1 MAEKAS
7 LSRDM
12 RPWPL
17 PALLKALQWLLVS
30 PCSKH
35 LRSWRDTL
43 IISTTII
50 GLGVALVRPI
60 LEPRNQ
66 PMVFAGH
73 PLRAFELA
81 VNWVL
86 CGKFPYL
93 VKGGR
98 HPHFWWDATMKP
110 SNFVNYVAN
119 NADVLDV
126 PVSRLP
132 SAIRGS
138 TEDYCTDVAVPFI
151 NNENSLTYLFA
162 GLLWLDN
169 DVTLNELGSR
179 LTAIR
184 LIALS
189 LFVLVLVRVGL
200 SPILT
205 LVVFLA
211 SVDVMETVSEYQLY
225 SLYPFL
231 LPTQLL
237 YAAILTLGLEG
248 LDVQRWVL
256 ACLVLA
262 VAGMLAAFYFNLRT
276 SHLPFILA
284 GFVTWAIFAYRQLQR
299 GMGGAIKRGVSIIF
313 LYVAVFV
320 TGFGSAQLIFVAPTQ
335 QLAPMEGRTYHVVA
349 HPIVLA
355 LAIPKNPL
363 AEREGIVWLDRVGLE
378 LAHRIDPDVT
388 YLGPGY
394 EKALW
399 TYYKNLWVSYP
410 SQMAQV
416 YIDKWKLAGTGA
428 LANIQEEWKTVG
440 FLLWPLSFLKN
451 GFGITAVL
459 GIVLI
464 GASLC
469 TRRVHGVAL
478 CLTALLAN
486 FGLLIE
492 AEAALTYSFFA
503 PSYQHP
509 LVLSLSLV
517 LILLYQVII
526 NLCAAGLVR
535 TFGATPAE
543 ESRRTIRDFG
553 KQWTTYNDT
562 TGFFGSSALLADFI
576 APFSMENFRDSC
588 VADIGAGTGRHV
600 RALLAAGARR
610 VIAIEPSESV
620 RVIREQLVKPNL
632 HRVIAMNITG
642 DRLPPTGDLDYVIS
656 VGVLHH
662 IPEPAP
668 VIRAAYRALKP
679 GGRFI
684 VWIYGKE
691 GNALYLLLVTPLRW
705 ITKHVPHTAVAAI
718 AWLLDIPLVFYIG
731 LCHAVPRWRW
741 PLKEYM
747 TEILSKLPRDKRRLV
762 IYDQLKPHYAKY
774 YSRNEAVALMKG
786 APFQVEVHHRRAYSW
801 VVIGTKPE
809 REDYSGE

>member
-1 MAEKAS
+1 MAEPE
-7 LSRDM
+7 LQSRHVA
-12 RPWPL
+12 L

-30 PCSKH
+30 PCSKR

-43 IISTTII
+43 IISTAII

-60 LEPRNQ
+60 LDPRNQ

-73 PLRAFELA
+73 PLQAFELA

-93 VKGGR
+93 VKGGS

-110 SNFVNYVAN
+110 SNLVTREHTLRDYVAN

-138 TEDYCTDVAVPFI
+138 TENYCTDVAVPFI

-189 LFVLVLVRVGL
+189 LVVLVLVRVGL
-200 SPILT
+200 SPVLT

-211 SVDVMETVSEYQLY
+211 GVDVLETVSEYQLY

-237 YAAILTLGLEG
+237 YAAILALGLEG
-248 LDVQRWVL
+248 LGVQRWALV
-256 ACLVLA
+256 CLVLV
-262 VAGMLAAFYFNLRT
+262 VAGMFAAFYFNLRT

-284 GFVTWAIFAYRQLQR
+284 GFVIWAIFAYRQVRR
-299 GMGGAIKRGVSIIF
+299 GVGGTVKRGVSIIL
-313 LYVAVFV
+313 LYI
-320 TGFGSAQLIFVAPTQ
+320 TGFSAGFAAAQLTSVVPAQ
-335 QLAPMEGRTYHVVA
+335 QLVPTAERTYHVVA
-349 HPIVLA
+349 HPMVLA

-363 AEREGIVWLDRVGLE
+363 AEREGIVWLDRVGLD

-399 TYYKNLWVSYP
+399 TYYKSLWVSYP
-410 SQMAQV
+410 SQMARL

-428 LANIQEEWKTVG
+428 LASIHEEWKTAR
-440 FLLWPLSFLKN
+440 FLLWPLSLLEN

-459 GIVLI
+459 GILLV
-464 GASLC
+464 GAFLC
-469 TRRVHGVAL
+469 TGRVHDVAL
-478 CLTALLAN
+478 CMVALLAT

-492 AEAALTYSFFA
+492 AEAALTYSFFEPA
-503 PSYQHP
+503 YQHP
-509 LVLSLSLV
+509 LVLCLSLV
-517 LILLYQVII
+517 LILLYQMII
-526 NLCAAGLVR
+526 NLCAGLVG

-576 APFSMENFRDSC
+576 APFSMENFRGSC

-600 RALLAAGARR
+600 QALLDVGARR

-620 RVIREQLVKPNL
+620 RVIREQLVKPNI

-691 GNALYLLLVTPLRW
+691 GNALYLLLATPLRW
-705 ITKHVPHTAVAAI
+705 ITKHVPHAAVGAI
-718 AWLLDIPLVFYIG
+718 AWLLDIPLVFYIR
-731 LCHAVPRWRW
+731 LCHAMPRRRW

-747 TEILSKLPRDKRRLV
+747 TEILAKLPPDKRRLV

-774 YSRNEAVALMKG
+774 YSRSEAVALMKE
-786 APFQVEVHHRRAYSW
+786 APFQVEAHHRRAYSW

-809 REDYSGE
+809 T